1 METQLIKFKRLI
13 LNFFLIIFISVTSFT
28 LQAAENKILF
38 NINQEI
44 ITTVDVSNEISYLR
58 LLNKEIRNLDN
69 KQIIEIAKNSLIK
82 NTIKK
87 IELKKNIKEIKL
99 KDQYLDELI
108 KNMYVK
114 IGLQN
119 ERDFKTRLR
128 ENNINIEQIKEKISI
143 EVIWNQLIYKKF
155 IKQVKINK
163 KKIRD
168 SLSNKKIQ
176 YQKKYL
182 LSEIVFNIKEKEN
195 LNDKTKLIKDNI
207 IKNGFK
213 NSALLF
219 SIADTSKLG
228 GSLGWINENSI
239 SEKIKQELFN
249 LQIGQQTNTIL
260 IPGGFLILNIDN
272 ISKEKKEINFEEEFN
287 KIINDKI
294 NEQLMQFS
302 NMYFNKVQKNLTI
315 NEI

>member
-119 ERDFKTRLR
+119 ERDFKTKLR

-155 IKQVKINK
+155 IKQVKIDK

-168 SLSNKKIQ
+168 SLSNEKIQ

>member
-155 IKQVKINK
+155 IKQVKIDK

-168 SLSNKKIQ
+168 SLSNEKIQ

>member
-87 IELKKNIKEIKL
+87 IELKKNIEEIKL

-119 ERDFKTRLR
+119 ERDFKTKLR

-155 IKQVKINK
+155 IKQVKIDK

-168 SLSNKKIQ
+168 SLSNEKIQ

>member
-155 IKQVKINK
+155 IKQVKIDK

>member
-13 LNFFLIIFISVTSFT
+13 LNFFFIIFISVTSFT

-119 ERDFKTRLR
+119 ERDFKTKLR

-155 IKQVKINK
+155 IKQVKIDK

>member
-119 ERDFKTRLR
+119 ERDFKTKLR

-155 IKQVKINK
+155 IKQVKIDK